1 MSKNLTNFKCNFA
14 NCNKIYSSK
23 YNLSRH
29 IESNHSKHKR
39 FRCRICGKCLSSKQN
54 LQEHRYTHSK
64 VKPYICSVPL
74 CGKTFRQSSQLS
86 NHRKL
91 HKEILLVTQRQ
102 REFKELKVK
111 GMQLTSILDTVN
123 QDYAKDFSES
133 NMDYSPLPRITTP
146 QTQVVL
152 PIFPGLPI
160 RTSLGS
166 V

>member
-1 MSKNLTNFKCNFA
+1 MSKKLNNYKCNFA
-14 NCNKIYSSK
+14 NCNKLYSSK

-91 HKEILLVTQRQ
+91 HKEISLVTQRQ

-111 GMQLTSILDTVN
+111 AMQLTSILNTVK
-123 QDYAKDFSES
+123 QDYAEDISEF
-133 NMDYSPLPRITTP
+133 NIEYFPLPSITTP
-146 QTQVVL
+146 QILVVL
-152 PIFPGLPI
+152 PTLQGIPF
-160 RTSLGS
+160 RMSLES